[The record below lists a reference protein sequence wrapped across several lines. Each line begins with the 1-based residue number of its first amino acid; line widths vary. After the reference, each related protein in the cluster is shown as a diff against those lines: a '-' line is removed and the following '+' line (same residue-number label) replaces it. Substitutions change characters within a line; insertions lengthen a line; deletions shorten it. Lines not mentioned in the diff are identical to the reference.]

1 MHIILGM
8 LTAIISLLY
17 ILDRLGIDVGY
28 LNPFT
33 WARRRAWAKKY
44 EGDPIYSIED
54 PIHLAAIFVVGTA
67 KLGEDVSAE
76 TKATIVGLFAKT
88 FSLSDKGANELYIS
102 AAHLLGAPQ
111 VMEAQLAGVADKHR
125 ETFSG
130 SQADSLF
137 DMLAEVLG
145 SDSNESQRAFAAG
158 LRDKLSAPSK
168 PQGTWA

>member
-1 MHIILGM
+1 MHIILGL

-54 PIHLAAIFVVGTA
+54 PIHVAAIFVVGTA
-67 KLGEDVSAE
+67 KLGDDIS
-76 TKATIVGLFAKT
+76 TDRKAAIVALFART
-88 FSLSDKGANELYIS
+88 FSMSDGDANELYIS
-102 AAHLLGAPQ
+102 AARLLGAPQ
-111 VMEAQLAGVADKHR
+111 VIETQLTGVADKHR
-125 ETFSG
+125 ETFNG
-130 SQADSLF
+130 SQAESLF

-145 SDSNESQRAFAAG
+145 DSSNETQRNFVAS
-158 LRDKLSAPSK
+158 LRDKLSAPSD

>member
-1 MHIILGM
+1 MHIILGL

-54 PIHLAAIFVVGTA
+54 PIHVAAIFVVGTA
-67 KLGEDVSAE
+67 KLGDDVSAE
-76 TKATIVGLFAKT
+76 KKAMIVSLFAKT
-88 FSLSDKGANELYIS
+88 FSLSEKDANDLYIS
-102 AAHLLGAPQ
+102 AAHLFGAPQ
-111 VMEAQLAGVADKHR
+111 VLETQLTGVADRHR

-137 DMLAEVLG
+137 EMVAEVLG
-145 SDSNESQRAFAAG
+145 SDSNDAQRAFVAT
-158 LRDKLSAPSK
+158 LRDKLAAQSV
-168 PQGTWA
+168 PQGNWA

>member
-1 MHIILGM
+1 MHIILGL

-54 PIHLAAIFVVGTA
+54 PIHVAAIFIVGTA
-67 KLGEDVSAE
+67 KLGDDISSAK
-76 TKATIVGLFAKT
+76 KAMIVDLFAQT
-88 FSLSDKGANELYIS
+88 FSLPDHDANELYIS

-111 VMEAQLAGVADKHR
+111 VIETQLTGVADKHR

-130 SQADSLF
+130 SQAESLF
-137 DMLAEVLG
+137 EMLAEVLG
-145 SDSNESQRAFAAG
+145 SDSNEVQRAFAAA
-158 LRDKLSAPSK
+158 LRDKLSAPSN

>member
-1 MHIILGM
+1 MHIILGL

-17 ILDRLGIDVGY
+17 ILDRLGVDVGY

-54 PIHLAAIFVVGTA
+54 PVHVAAIFIVGTA
-67 KLGEDVSAE
+67 KLGDDVSAE
-76 TKATIVGLFAKT
+76 KKAMIVDLFART
-88 FSLSDKGANELYIS
+88 FSLTDKAANELYIS

-111 VMEAQLAGVADKHR
+111 VLETQLTGVADKHR

-137 DMLAEVLG
+137 DMIAEVLG
-145 SDSNESQRAFAAG
+145 SDSNDAQRGFVAA
-158 LRDKLSAPSK
+158 LRDKLAVQPD
-168 PQGTWA
+168 PAGTWA